1 MTTEKSKI
9 LFYIGV
15 ILMISTVVLGEFIQ
29 DSVETLGLKGYM
41 EAGPEENKFFMLFF
55 AFGFPLGIGLVMVAS
70 IMSGL
75 GSKTTIRWFLAT
87 AFTGVFL
94 TLLIHVVLGTSH
106 SPVYFGVGGV
116 IIMALIIAYA
126 WYWSAYRAGLD
137 DKLRRASDFQA
148 MGYLCFA
155 LAAWNLCGVGS
166 IPGMAMY
173 PEKMLTLE
181 PRFFAVAQLK
191 AVMAFFVL
199 GWLFTVIGVKQFITA
214 SKTVN
219 HEQ

>member
-1 MTTEKSKI
+1 MTNTKSRI
-9 LFYIGV
+9 LFYTGI

-29 DSVETLGLKGYM
+29 DSVKTLGMKAYM
-41 EAGPEENKFFMLFF
+41 DAGPEENKFFMLFF
-55 AFGFPLGIGLVMVAS
+55 AFGFPLGVGLIMVAS

-75 GSKTTIRWFLAT
+75 GSKTTIRWFVAAAT
-87 AFTGVFL
+87 TGVLL
-94 TLLIHVVLGTSH
+94 TFLIHGVLGTSH
-106 SPVYFGVGGV
+106 SPVYFGLGGV
-116 IIMALIIAYA
+116 TIMVLIIAYA
-126 WYWSAYRAGLD
+126 WYWSAYRTGLE

-148 MGYLCFA
+148 MGYLSFA

-173 PEKMLTLE
+173 PEKMLTFE

-191 AVMAFFVL
+191 VVMAFFVL
-199 GWLFTVIGVKQFITA
+199 GWLFTVIGVKQFVTA

-219 HEQ
+219 HE